1 MRKINEETRQ
11 LILKSAREILATE
24 GVEKLNIRKLAINC
38 NIGLG
43 TLYNYYKS
51 KQELIR
57 EIIQERYDDICERLR
72 IELSN
77 EENTYKK
84 LEVVFESLRAFIIEL
99 NSISIEKV
107 FSLLSKI
114 TDNDIERMHD
124 EGCER
129 WNVLKEIFKDI
140 LKDKNDFYIESI
152 MLLYVSHANNPDVD
166 YSELENLVRVI
177 IESKELQLAN

>member
-24 GVEKLNIRKLAINC
+24 GVENLNIRKLAINC

-57 EIIQERYDDICERLR
+57 EIVQNQYNDIFERLK
-72 IELSN
+72 IQLSN
-77 EENTYKK
+77 EDDTYKK
-84 LEVVFESLRAFIIEL
+84 LKMVFESLRNFNIEL
-99 NSISIEKV
+99 NSISFEKV
-107 FSLLSKI
+107 FPLLSKV
-114 TDNDIERMHD
+114 TGDDIERIHN

-129 WNVLKEIFKDI
+129 WHILRSVFKDI
-140 LKDKNDFYIESI
+140 LKDENDFYIESI
-152 MLLYVSHANNPDVD
+152 MLLYVAHATNSTIE
-166 YSELENLVRVI
+166 YSDLENLVKDM
-177 IESKELQLAN
+177 IEAKNLQLA